1 MPSTC
6 DGAESSGR
14 RSRASNRRRGFH
26 DCGRMG
32 TAWSSSGSGR
42 RGAAYLAI
50 YHERVLRRAASA
62 LVSLD
67 IGDDVLDSADLLGVL
82 VGDFDVKLLFQRH
95 YQLDD
100 IERIR
105 AEILYER
112 GLRSYFVGG
121 HTQLLAYLLANLGF
135 DVLSHRALVPPR
147 SEPCLGRQSIFQ
159 HCPRAAKTRG
169 NGDGLAT
176 KLSGQHKN

>member
-1 MPSTC
+1 M
-6 DGAESSGR
+6 
-14 RSRASNRRRGFH
+14 
-26 DCGRMG
+26 
-32 TAWSSSGSGR
+32 
-42 RGAAYLAI
+42 AI

-105 AEILYER
+105 AEILDER
-112 GLRSYFVGG
+112 GLRSYFVGS
-121 HTQLLAYLLANLGF
+121 HAQLLEDNLIYRQ
-135 DVLSHRALVPPR
+135 LWSQQM
-147 SEPCLGRQSIFQ
+147 GR
-159 HCPRAAKTRG
+159 PV
-169 NGDGLAT
+169 
-176 KLSGQHKN
+176 